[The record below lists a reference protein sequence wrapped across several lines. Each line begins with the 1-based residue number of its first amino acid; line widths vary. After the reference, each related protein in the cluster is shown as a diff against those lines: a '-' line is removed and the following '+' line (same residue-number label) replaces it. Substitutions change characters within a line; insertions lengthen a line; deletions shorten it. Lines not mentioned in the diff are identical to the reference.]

1 MQVAADRTDAST
13 AIQTDLP
20 AIFASLELS
29 RSTWL
34 ITSLSPG
41 AAEKMSKH
49 SIRAGDVAGLL
60 VRLAQLKEKARG
72 RTGRDFP
79 IIAIQEAGLDGFWI
93 HRVLQSEG
101 IESHVVDAAS
111 ILTSRRRRRAKTDG
125 IDGETL
131 VRTLLA
137 YKRGE
142 PRVCAMVKAPTPEE
156 EDRRRICRER
166 KTLVGERVEHVN
178 RIKGLLFAQGVSD
191 YEPLKRNR
199 RARLEELK
207 TGDGRPL
214 PAHLK
219 AQISRELDRLELVL
233 PQLKAVE
240 AERDVLFVPTT
251 KTEHAPAPR
260 TMLIDLRGIGPEFAA
275 VLWSEGLHRSFA
287 NRKQVASYAG
297 LAPTPWQSGSV
308 VHEQGVSKAGNRR
321 LRTTMIQ
328 LAWLW
333 LRHQPDSALARWFH
347 ARVKRN
353 GGRLRKT
360 TIVALA
366 RKLLVALWKYATAGV
381 VIEGAV
387 VKRA

>member
-1 MQVAADRTDAST
+1 M
-13 AIQTDLP
+13 
-20 AIFASLELS
+20 
-29 RSTWL
+29 
-34 ITSLSPG
+34 
-41 AAEKMSKH
+41 KMSKH

-60 VRLAQLKEKARG
+60 MRLAQLKEKARG
-72 RTGRDFP
+72 RTGREFP
-79 IIAIQEAGLDGFWI
+79 IIAIQEAGLDRFWI

-137 YKRGE
+137 CKRGE
-142 PRVCAMVKAPTPEE
+142 PRVCAMVKRRHPKE

-233 PQLKAVE
+233 PQLKKSAAPGVDGLTWAQYEKVLEANLQDLNARVHAGAYRALASRRRYIPKADGRYRPLGIAALEDKIVQAAVAAILTPVYE
-240 AERDVLFVPTT
+240 AEFLGFSYGFRPERGQHDALD
-251 KTEHAPAPR
+251 APAYGLGKR
-260 TMLIDLRGIGPEFAA
+260 RINWILDADGRSSTANATGANHANIIKAMRSSAACVSGADWVGIFATIP
-275 VLWSEGLHRSFA
+275 S
-287 NRKQVASYAG
+287 ASSVPFDFKG
-297 LAPTPWQSGSV
+297 LA
-308 VHEQGVSKAGNRR
+308 
-321 LRTTMIQ
+321 RTVG
-328 LAWLW
+328 
-333 LRHQPDSALARWFH
+333 SALPSAPS
-347 ARVKRN
+347 
-353 GGRLRKT
+353 
-360 TIVALA
+360 ALPSA
-366 RKLLVALWKYATAGV
+366 P
-381 VIEGAV
+381 
-387 VKRA
+387 